1 MKEVV
6 RTLKFYSDE
15 KLRLEKEL
23 EKLHREND
31 ILIGHKNP
39 N

>member
-6 RTLKFYSDE
+6 KTLKIFNEE
-15 KLRLEKEL
+15 KNRLAVEL

-31 ILIGHKNP
+31 
-39 N
+39 

>member
-6 RTLKFYSDE
+6 RTLKFYSEE

-23 EKLHREND
+23 EKQLREND
-31 ILIGHKNP
+31 
-39 N
+39 

>member
-6 RTLKFYSDE
+6 RTLKFYSEE
-15 KLRLEKEL
+15 KNRLEKEL

-31 ILIGHKNP
+31 QLIGHKNP
-39 N
+39 S

>member
-15 KLRLEKEL
+15 KARLEKEL

-31 ILIGHKNP
+31 
-39 N
+39 